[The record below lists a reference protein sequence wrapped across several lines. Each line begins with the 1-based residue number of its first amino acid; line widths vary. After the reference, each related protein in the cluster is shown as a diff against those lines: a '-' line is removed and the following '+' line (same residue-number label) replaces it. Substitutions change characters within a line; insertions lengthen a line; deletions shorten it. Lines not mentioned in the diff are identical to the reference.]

1 MKKVTFGLTIM
12 VSFAIFVLAIT
23 LPASARSI
31 RCGTEI
37 VSVGDPTIEL
47 LQKCGEPDLKELIK
61 TNGLII
67 EKWTYN
73 CGSARFMKI
82 LKGEK
87 YTELSPQIMALDRP
101 AASDFP
107 YVYQAHLAR
116 IFHKIY
122 GLILPDCCSFQSS
135 RKPRQK
141 RARICPFLCFIW
153 VLWHIA
159 WLSQVA

>member
-12 VSFAIFVLAIT
+12 VSVAIFVLAM
-23 LPASARSI
+23 ADRGSARTI

-61 TNGLII
+61 TNGFII

-82 LKGEK
+82 LTLKGGKVQRVEVAD
-87 YTELSPQIMALDRP
+87 YGTGP
-101 AASDFP
+101 ARC
-107 YVYQAHLAR
+107 Q
-116 IFHKIY
+116 
-122 GLILPDCCSFQSS
+122 
-135 RKPRQK
+135 
-141 RARICPFLCFIW
+141 
-153 VLWHIA
+153 
-159 WLSQVA
+159 